1 MSTVQQPNNPIY
13 NNGTVGTPLYTYS
26 GMPYVPQNQ
35 QQTVAVSTPD
45 SSKIYNYPQ
54 TSIYPGQQKKGDSGV
69 NIYIYNPSA
78 IGGPTANASYG
89 IQNNPYQAQPAA
101 QTPIADVSSK
111 EKVLP
116 KDQADTPI
124 AAKKLEE
131 KEEKEDKKKKN
142 VVELND
148 NYIKTLESYIKSG
161 DKKVRQ
167 SGIKELINRFE
178 EDESRYDDPV
188 LTALLNSA
196 LLDPDASNRLMAMSV
211 ISSGGAHGDKTTAEI
226 LQQLQKSNA
235 LYGQEAFL
243 ANKALLKT
251 AETKIKV

>member
-1 MSTVQQPNNPIY
+1 MSTVQQPNYPIY
-13 NNGTVGTPLYTYS
+13 NNGTAGTPLYTYS
-26 GMPYVPQNQ
+26 GMPYVPQQQ
-35 QQTVAVSTPD
+35 QQTVAVSTPNN
-45 SSKIYNYPQ
+45 SQIYNYPQ
-54 TSIYPGQQKKGDSGV
+54 TSIYPTQQKKTDSGV

-89 IQNNPYQAQPAA
+89 IQNNPYQTQPAA
-101 QTPIADVSSK
+101 QTPIASVQ
-111 EKVLP
+111 EQEVP
-116 KDQADTPI
+116 QNNAPI
-124 AAKKLEE
+124 AAKKLEKE
-131 KEEKEDKKKKN
+131 EEKEDKKKKN

-211 ISSGGAHGDKTTAEI
+211 ISAGSAHGDKTTAEI
-226 LQQLQKSNA
+226 LQQLQNSTA
-235 LYGQEAFL
+235 LYGQEALL

-251 AETKIKV
+251 SETKIKV